1 MLFDWCAAYRVVV
14 IIKSGG
20 SPLGV
25 IWELWFSL
33 STLKTTYT
41 SFKTQ
46 EKTVQKMGLKNTT
59 SAERPAPVLEA

>member
-1 MLFDWCAAYRVVV
+1 VRSLSGCCHHYSQAA
-14 IIKSGG
+14 
-20 SPLGV
+20 SPLEV

-33 STLKTTYT
+33 SALKTTYT

-59 SAERPAPVLEA
+59 SAKHPAPVQGA